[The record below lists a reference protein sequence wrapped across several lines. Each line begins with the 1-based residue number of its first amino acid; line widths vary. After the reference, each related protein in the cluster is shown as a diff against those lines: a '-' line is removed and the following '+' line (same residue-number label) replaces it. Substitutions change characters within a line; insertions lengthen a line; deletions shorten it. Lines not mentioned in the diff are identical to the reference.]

1 MGHSTMKLLS
11 NASFTENCLFVT
23 QYDEPWNILIRISI
37 DKQISAHCF
46 ALESLKRA
54 NRHFITVFEF
64 LVYSFISNN
73 TFMRQTKFC
82 ND

>member
-1 MGHSTMKLLS
+1 MKLLS
-11 NASFTENCLFVT
+11 NASFIENCLFVT
-23 QYDEPWNILIRISI
+23 QYSEPWSILIRFRTDI
-37 DKQISAHCF
+37 QISAQCF

-64 LVYSFISNN
+64 ILYSFISNN
-73 TFMRQTKFC
+73 TFTGQTKFC